1 MIYINPHNSTVNSLL
16 RFHYCEL
23 SSWQGKLPESAAGPV
38 SNDKDVSRE
47 AALQLVEEKDP
58 FNTSQEVQCGS
69 GNGLHRAARVSPPG
83 HR

>member
-1 MIYINPHNSTVNSLL
+1 MKRL
-16 RFHYCEL
+16 RFHYCER

-38 SNDKDVSRE
+38 SKDKDVHGE

-58 FNTSQEVQCGS
+58 FNTSQEAH
-69 GNGLHRAARVSPPG
+69 NGLRRAARVSPSG